1 MTPIYGEALAMMRD
15 WLPQAEYAELAGA
28 THALQMMNPTGM
40 AEILVNFLARHP
52 LPSPVET

>member
-1 MTPIYGEALAMMRD
+1 MMRD